1 MKNIKRKTGII
12 ALTFL
17 LSQSITAPAIFAET
31 SEVTV
36 KEGFINVRDGAGMD
50 FPIVAKVK
58 EGERFSVL
66 ENTGEWIKIQVNDEK
81 EGWVAEWL
89 VSSKNES
96 LTSTENISSSGFTTV
111 DGLRIRKGPGM
122 DYPVV
127 SVLSKDTEVEI
138 TGQSG
143 SWVSVKAG
151 SSSGFISEE
160 YIRTNSHTLSF
171 GKITA
176 DSVRLR
182 SAPSLDADILG
193 EIEKDVSVEVTK
205 EENGWTNILYQDQ
218 SYWISSKY
226 VSEKSSHS
234 SGGGMSVEITA
245 SSLNVRSSAK
255 TNSTV
260 IGTVK
265 KGHTYKVLSQEKQ
278 WYEIRLEDGKKG
290 WIAAW
295 YAKPSDNRT
304 SSDLNMDEGE
314 PITITKD
321 RVNIRT
327 GPGTTYPITKVT
339 SIGETYKLIGTK
351 EEWSEVQL
359 SDGNTGFIATRLL
372 SGYDSDVQAANNGQS
387 GPLSGKLIVLDAG
400 HGGTDSGAIGTSGHF
415 EKQLTLRTALLLS
428 SKLKE
433 KGASV
438 LLTRTDD
445 QYISLSDRA
454 LLANQQAADAFISI
468 HYDSTVDIEAGGI
481 TTYYTHNQQQEL
493 ASHIQRNLIRNA
505 TTEDRGIR
513 QASLRV
519 LRENKRPAVLVELGY
534 ISNPAEESLLHTS
547 GYQEIITD
555 GLLHGLN
562 SFLNSK

>member
-1 MKNIKRKTGII
+1 MKRKTGII
-12 ALTFL
+12 ALAFL
-17 LSQSITAPAIFAET
+17 LSQSMAAPAIFAET
-31 SEVTV
+31 NEVTV
-36 KEGFINVRDGAGMD
+36 KEGFINVRGGAGMD
-50 FPIVAKVK
+50 YPIIAKVK
-58 EGERFSVL
+58 EGEHFSVL
-66 ENTGEWIKIQVNDEK
+66 ENAGEWIKIQVNDEK

-89 VSSKNES
+89 VSQKDEN
-96 LTSTENISSSGFTTV
+96 LTSKGNTGSAGFTTV
-111 DGLRIRKGPGM
+111 DGLRVRKGPGM

-151 SSSGFISEE
+151 SSTGFISEE

-182 SAPSLDADILG
+182 SAPSLNAEILG

-205 EENGWTNILYQDQ
+205 EENGWTNILYQGQ

-226 VSEKSSHS
+226 ISEKSSHS
-234 SGGGMSVEITA
+234 SAGKMNVEITA
-245 SSLNVRSSAK
+245 SSLNVRSSPK
-255 TNSTV
+255 TSSSI

-265 KGHTYKVLSQEKQ
+265 KGNTYEALSQDNQ
-278 WYEIRLEDGKKG
+278 WYEIRLENGKKG
-290 WIAAW
+290 WVAAW
-295 YAKPSDNRT
+295 YAKPSENRT
-304 SSDLNMDEGE
+304 SSDLGIDEGE
-314 PITITKD
+314 LITITKD
-321 RVNIRT
+321 KVNIRT
-327 GPGTTYPITKVT
+327 GPGTTHPITKVAG
-339 SIGETYKLIGTK
+339 IGETYKHIGTK

-359 SDGNTGFIATRLL
+359 SDGSTGFIATRLL
-372 SGYDSDVQAANNGQS
+372 SGYDSDVQAAYNGQS
-387 GPLSGKLIVLDAG
+387 GPLSGQLIVLDAG
-400 HGGTDSGAIGTSGHF
+400 HGGMDSGAIGTSGHF

-438 LLTRTDD
+438 LLTRTGD

-481 TTYYTHNQQQEL
+481 TTYYTHHQQQEL